1 MGGTLGGQIGTGATG
16 HQVLAEN
23 GLKINSDLP
32 FFFFLIYFSLVY
44 SSKSPILWSPLHF
57 YIDKSIILFPHHV
70 PLFTCTYGY
79 LLR

>member
-32 FFFFLIYFSLVY
+32 FFFLF
-44 SSKSPILWSPLHF
+44 
-57 YIDKSIILFPHHV
+57 DILFFG
-70 PLFTCTYGY
+70 LFEQVSYFVESTPFLY
-79 LLR
+79 